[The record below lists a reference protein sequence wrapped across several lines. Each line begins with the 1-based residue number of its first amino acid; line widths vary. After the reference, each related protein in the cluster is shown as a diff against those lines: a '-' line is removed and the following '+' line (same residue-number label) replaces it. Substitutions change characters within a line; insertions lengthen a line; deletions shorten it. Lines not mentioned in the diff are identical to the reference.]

1 MNELPE
7 PIVSDQSIV
16 AILANTTMFDYR
28 VESVESGEFCVYAGP
43 FPIRNCPSED
53 LAKAMF
59 DQLIAQRT
67 YKSLHSAW

>member
-1 MNELPE
+1 
-7 PIVSDQSIV
+7 
-16 AILANTTMFDYR
+16 MFDYR

-43 FPIRNCPSED
+43 FPIRNYPSED